1 MRKGI
6 KGLVTLD
13 KPETRCIPVIRSQSI
28 YTNGNKNIME
38 IISLLSLSAKV
49 TDGKGEISI
58 LCSLPQAKSSEA
70 FKTSCTT
77 TD

>member
-1 MRKGI
+1 
-6 KGLVTLD
+6 
-13 KPETRCIPVIRSQSI
+13 
-28 YTNGNKNIME
+28 ME